1 MTSTTEQ
8 TRLISHAQA
17 PLSIEET
24 LDVISKRIRQEGEKP
39 HVTVRS
45 QLALLHELSEFD
57 FGRFLLQNQG
67 VNGYWTHYMLTH
79 PWYPEKPLTKLEDF
93 LLNRA
98 PTLLATQQ
106 RFKIFLKENQTQVK
120 PDANLACIPCGMMGE
135 LVYLDFQNTNS
146 IKLTGIDYDQEALQ
160 LAAALAKVRNISAS
174 LNLIQRDAWHLEM
187 ENTFD
192 LISSNGLN
200 VYEKDNN
207 KVEALYQQFY
217 NALKPGGKL
226 VTSFLTPPPG
236 LNDQCEWEMSRVNK
250 DDLLIQKVI
259 FVDIMQAKFQSY
271 RTSRQTKAQLESVGF
286 NDIQLIPDDANIF
299 PTVVAYKGKSQ

>member
-1 MTSTTEQ
+1 ATVAYQLTLLQ
-8 TRLISHAQA
+8 N
-17 PLSIEET
+17 LSQFE
-24 LDVISKRIRQEGEKP
+24 
-39 HVTVRS
+39 
-45 QLALLHELSEFD
+45 
-57 FGRFLLQNQG
+57 FGRFLLQHQG

-79 PWYPEKPLTKLEDF
+79 PWHPNKTLATLEDF

-135 LVYLDFQNTNS
+135 LLYLDFQNTNA

-160 LAAALAKVRNISAS
+160 LSAWLAKERNISAS
-174 LNLIQRDAWHLEM
+174 LNLIQRDAWHLDM

-200 VYEKDNN
+200 VYEQDNN

-217 NALKPGGKL
+217 NSLKPGGKL
-226 VTSFLTPPPG
+226 VTSFLTYPPG
-236 LNDQCEWEMSRVNK
+236 MNDHCEWNMPRVNK
-250 DDLLIQKVI
+250 DDLLIQKII
-259 FVDIMQAKFQSY
+259 FVDIMQAKFQCY

-286 NDIQLIPDDANIF
+286 TDIQLIPDDANIF
-299 PTVVAYKGKSQ
+299 PTVVAHKRKIQ